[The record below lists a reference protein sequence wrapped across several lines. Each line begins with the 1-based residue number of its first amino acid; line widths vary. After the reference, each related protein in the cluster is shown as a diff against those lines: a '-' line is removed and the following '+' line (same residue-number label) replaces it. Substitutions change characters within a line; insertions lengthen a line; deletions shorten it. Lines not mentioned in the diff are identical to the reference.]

1 MRSSRC
7 SWASIVSVPERR
19 KDQKLKASAKRKP
32 RAKTTVGPGKRGEG
46 KRLSAARQSYRD
58 SLILA
63 RRAQGWPWDAIAHEA
78 KLSVTATEEAAA
90 RRRAEAPLTLRSDP
104 VELVESTMGAV
115 QAAIG
120 DFEEM
125 ALRYRDRSPN
135 AAVGAKK
142 AALEAHFSLMALLQA
157 IGRLPE
163 DLTALR
169 HVTEQRALAVRMLD
183 AIERFE
189 TQTRSLAAS
198 LEPEEQAR
206 HGAAVA
212 DVKCVF
218 HEMIGLPEEPDI
230 ANGCALPA
238 PLSGSEA

>member
-19 KDQKLKASAKRKP
+19 TAQAPTKRKP
-32 RAKTTVGPGKRGEG
+32 RARTEAQPRKQGKGH
-46 KRLSAARQSYRD
+46 KRLPAARQTHRD

-63 RRAQGWPWDAIAHEA
+63 RLAQGWPWDAVAREA
-78 KLSVTATEEAAA
+78 KLTVRATEEAAA

-104 VELVESTMGAV
+104 VELVESTMVAV

-157 IGRLPE
+157 VGRLPE
-163 DLTALR
+163 DLVTLR
-169 HVTEQRALAVRMLD
+169 HLIEQRQMAVAILD
-183 AIERFE
+183 ALERFRARIVALE
-189 TQTRSLAAS
+189 GI
-198 LEPEEQAR
+198 EPEVKAR
-206 HGAAVA
+206 IAEATA
-212 DVKCVF
+212 DVEAVF
-218 HEMIGLPEEPDI
+218 HELIGLPPEDADI
-230 ANGCALPA
+230 ADGRALPA